1 MLEFKGWMILKR
13 HNLFKLVE
21 DLLKALFHTHMFCF
35 VFVFVC
41 LFVCTWFVCGS
52 FFKLSGCTCIDEL
65 PGRYVERSLS

>member
-41 LFVCTWFVCGS
+41 LFAPG
-52 FFKLSGCTCIDEL
+52 LSVDL
-65 PGRYVERSLS
+65 SLSSQVALVLMNYLGGMWRGVSHE